1 MAATVLHHPQ
11 AKATWM
17 IKVCQQHGS
26 ACLCQQHGS
35 ACLCQQHESA
45 CLSSSSQGNVD
56 GYSLSATW
64 VSMSFFVLDHSSAG
78 GPEVDTGPEGKP

>member
-17 IKVCQQHGS
+17 IKV
-26 ACLCQQHGS
+26 CQQHGS